1 MQGKSAH
8 DQMTPEGKSENRDC
22 NRLPTPTTGSAT
34 SGKLTLKPTIMN
46 PLIVH
51 TDSGGDSS
59 IVQQRHQVPLVDQN
73 PGTALRGCCLQFQK
87 SGRLEKIIWVPIR
100 GTRWHPD
107 QGWLAQTLPCRYAE
121 TWAYHTNHARI
132 CILAGRFKHTTFWE
146 ALVQIR
152 QQGKKSALTTCN
164 YLSST
169 FGA

>member
-87 SGRLEKIIWVPIR
+87 SGRLEKIICSYQR
-100 GTRWHPD
+100 HT
-107 QGWLAQTLPCRYAE
+107 LAPWPGMASSDPALQICRNVSPPHQPRQNM
-121 TWAYHTNHARI
+121 HTGRSFQAHHLLRSTCSDKA
-132 CILAGRFKHTTFWE
+132 AGKE
-146 ALVQIR
+146 KCAD
-152 QQGKKSALTTCN
+152 
-164 YLSST
+164 YL
-169 FGA
+169 